1 VVRKMSQVYRALEK
15 AEREKQEEAEG
26 ESRLNVF
33 NEGKIFG
40 GEELHQEY
48 IKEGAGA
55 LEFPFKKGSILIS
68 PPNSFGAEQFKK
80 LRTHIF
86 HQSAISPHSMLITSS
101 IPQEGKT
108 IVAVNLAIAISHE
121 INKKVILI
129 DADLRKPKIYIEGFE
144 NSKGLSNYLEDEI
157 PLSEILKNSDEEKL
171 WVIPAGKPSSKP
183 SEIIGSKKM
192 KELLKS
198 LHELFEDAYI
208 VIDSP
213 PILAT
218 PEPILLS
225 NLVDGVIMVVKA
237 DHTPKG
243 AVRKAIGLIGREKI
257 IGIVYNQK
265 DAKYSVNYYNGY
277 YRYNKE

>member
-1 VVRKMSQVYRALEK
+1 MSQVYRALEK

-26 ESRLNVF
+26 ESRFNGF

-40 GEELHQEY
+40 GEELPQEY
-48 IKEGAGA
+48 IREGAGA
-55 LEFPFKKGSILIS
+55 LEFEFKKGSILIP

-144 NSKGLSNYLEDEI
+144 KAKGLSNYLEDGI

-171 WVIPAGKPSSKP
+171 WVIPAGKPSPKP

-213 PILAT
+213 PILST

-225 NLVDGVIMVVKA
+225 NLVEGVIMVVRA
-237 DHTPKG
+237 DRTPKG

-265 DAKYSVNYYNGY
+265 DSKYTANYYGGY
-277 YRYNKE
+277 YRYYKE